1 MPVLTLA
8 LKDLRLLLRD
18 PRSAV
23 ILLLMPVVLILVL
36 GLALGEGFGQKPDDR
51 LRISVVNLDR
61 GLSRPQP
68 FPGKPWSEVVLDD
81 LSGTADIRLEV
92 IPDPVEAERLVRQN
106 KRAAVV
112 VFGPDFSER
121 MNRC

>member
-18 PRSAV
+18 PRAAV

-51 LRISVVNLDR
+51 LRVSVVNLDH
-61 GLSRPQP
+61 GLPQP
-68 FPGKPWSEVVLDD
+68 QSFPNKPWSDVVLDD
-81 LSGTADIRLEV
+81 LSGTADIRLE
-92 IPDPVEAERLVRQN
+92 IITDRAEAERLL
-106 KRAAVV
+106 A
-112 VFGPDFSER
+112 
-121 MNRC
+121 

>member
-1 MPVLTLA
+1 MPTLTLA

-36 GLALGEGFGQKPDDR
+36 GLALGEGFGEKPDDR

-61 GLSRPQP
+61 GLPRPQA
-68 FPGKPWSEVVLDD
+68 FPPKPWSEVVLDD
-81 LSGTADIRLEV
+81 LSGTADIQLEG
-92 IPDPVEAERLVRQN
+92 IPDRAEA
-106 KRAAVV
+106 
-112 VFGPDFSER
+112 
-121 MNRC
+121 